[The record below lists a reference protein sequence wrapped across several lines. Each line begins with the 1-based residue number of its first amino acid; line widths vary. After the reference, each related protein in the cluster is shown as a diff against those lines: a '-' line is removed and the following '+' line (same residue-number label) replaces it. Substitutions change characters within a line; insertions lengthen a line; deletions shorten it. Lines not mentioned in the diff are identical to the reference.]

1 MKIVVAF
8 FVTVLNFA
16 VLIVLG
22 VLLRYQF
29 HAQIPIA
36 VEFVFLGFASVLVG
50 VNVILMLTRKKQTEI
65 DM

>member
-1 MKIVVAF
+1 MKNVVAF
-8 FVTVLNFA
+8 FVNVHKFYELSVF
-16 VLIVLG
+16 G